1 MLFYA
6 SAVKYPSSDGRI
18 SGAMNHT
25 ADQWLKDKNSGE
37 EKPRGVLRRLMSRPF
52 LVLGVIAVG
61 LACLLLAV
69 FVFDAHRTAPISLLS
84 ALKIGP
90 KVFRKKLPEEIKIT
104 QNLFRG
110 KIPVVG
116 QPVNSQIKIESI
128 PPVEKTTGPSQPVVV
143 ALEKN
148 ELLGESGPDLSAES
162 RITIKTAPA
171 VLTAVPSQSNDAPSE
186 KDELRGESELDRRA
200 ESQIT
205 IETTPAVAKAVP
217 SQPTFAPP
225 EKDEPRRESKPDRR
239 AESQI
244 TIETTPPIAK
254 AVLSQPTDA
263 PSEKNEAW
271 GESKPDRPA
280 EPQIKI
286 ETTVLPAEEPSI
298 SSQPIVAPS
307 EQKELTIEAERH
319 QAAVRP
325 LPVMDGA
332 GQKTEKRSMRSEK
345 WLLTQKSSYYTIQLM
360 GARKEALL
368 FDFVTRNNLLEQN
381 EIAFYQ
387 TKYKDKPW
395 FQLLYGVYTTKK
407 DAQSAAD
414 YLPPNIRKS
423 SPWIRR
429 LSSVQ
434 KAIRNNAAQ

>member
-1 MLFYA
+1 
-6 SAVKYPSSDGRI
+6 
-18 SGAMNHT
+18 MNHT
-25 ADQWLKDKNSGE
+25 ADQLLKDNYSGE
-37 EKPRGVLRRLMSRPF
+37 KKPRGIFRRLMSRPF

-90 KVFRKKLPEEIKIT
+90 KVFRKKLPEEIKIA

-110 KIPVVG
+110 KIPAVD
-116 QPVNSQIKIESI
+116 QPVNPQTKIENM
-128 PPVEKTTGPSQPVVV
+128 PPVEKTTGSSPPIV
-143 ALEKN
+143 AAPEKN
-148 ELLGESGPDLSAES
+148 EL
-162 RITIKTAPA
+162 
-171 VLTAVPSQSNDAPSE
+171 Q
-186 KDELRGESELDRRA
+186 GESELDRRA

-205 IETTPAVAKAVP
+205 FETTPAVLKAMP
-217 SQPTFAPP
+217 SQSTFAPP
-225 EKDEPRRESKPDRR
+225 EKDEPRRDNKPDRR

-244 TIETTPPIAK
+244 TIETTPPVAK
-254 AVLSQPTDA
+254 VVLSQPTDA
-263 PSEKNEAW
+263 TSEKSQPRR
-271 GESKPDRPA
+271 ESELELPV
-280 EPQIKI
+280 EPQIKM
-286 ETTVLPAEEPSI
+286 ETTVLPAGEPSI
-298 SSQPIVAPS
+298 SSPPTVAPS
-307 EQKELTIEAERH
+307 EQKELTVEAERH

-325 LPVMDGA
+325 PPVMDGDS
-332 GQKTEKRSMRSEK
+332 QKTEKRSMRSEK

-360 GARKEALL
+360 GARKETLL
-368 FDFVTRNNLLEQN
+368 FDFVTRNKLLEQN

-387 TKYKDKPW
+387 TRYKDKPW

-429 LSSVQ
+429 LSSIQ

>member
-1 MLFYA
+1 
-6 SAVKYPSSDGRI
+6 
-18 SGAMNHT
+18 MNHT

-128 PPVEKTTGPSQPVVV
+128 PPVEKTT
-143 ALEKN
+143 
-148 ELLGESGPDLSAES
+148 
-162 RITIKTAPA
+162 
-171 VLTAVPSQSNDAPSE
+171 
-186 KDELRGESELDRRA
+186 
-200 ESQIT
+200 
-205 IETTPAVAKAVP
+205 VP

-271 GESKPDRPA
+271 GESEPDRPA

>member
-25 ADQWLKDKNSGE
+25 ADQWLKDNNSGE
-37 EKPRGVLRRLMSRPF
+37 KKPRGIFRRLMSRPF
-52 LVLGVIAVG
+52 LVLGVIVVG

-90 KVFRKKLPEEIKIT
+90 KVFRKKLPEEIKIA

-110 KIPVVG
+110 KMPAVD
-116 QPVNSQIKIESI
+116 QPVNPQTKIESM
-128 PPVEKTTGPSQPVVV
+128 PPVEKTTGSSQPIV
-143 ALEKN
+143 AAPEKN
-148 ELLGESGPDLSAES
+148 ELQGESGPDRRAEPQ
-162 RITIKTAPA
+162 IAVETAPA
-171 VLTAVPSQSNDAPSE
+171 VVKAVPAQSTDAPPE
-186 KDELRGESELDRRA
+186 KDEPRRDSEPDQPTG
-200 ESQIT
+200 SQIT
-205 IETTPAVAKAVP
+205 IETTPAPVKAMP
-217 SQPTFAPP
+217 SQPTDAPS
-225 EKDEPRRESKPDRR
+225 EKSEALGESEPDRP
-239 AESQI
+239 AEPQI
-244 TIETTPPIAK
+244 TIETTPPVAK

-263 PSEKNEAW
+263 PSEKSEAW
-271 GESKPDRPA
+271 GESEPDQLA

-286 ETTVLPAEEPSI
+286 ETTVLPAEEQSI
-298 SSQPIVAPS
+298 SSQPTVAPS
-307 EQKELTIEAERH
+307 EQKELTVNAERR

-325 LPVMDGA
+325 PPVMDGA
-332 GQKTEKRSMRSEK
+332 SQKTEKRNMRSEK

-387 TKYKDKPW
+387 TKYKEKPW

-429 LSSVQ
+429 LSSIQ